1 MSIDGGNQPAPTEQ
15 DGSRKYLTLTAM
27 IFAVAMT
34 FIDMTI
40 VSIAVPE
47 IQKDLSLSATG
58 IQWVINGYLLS
69 LAALFAFGGRLA
81 DIAGYRKMVL
91 LGIFVFAF
99 SSAMNGLTPESV
111 AEPWLISFRI
121 LQGAGAAIMYPAA
134 LAIVVNAFPLRE
146 RGKAMAIFFAVAGG
160 LTAVGPFAGGYLS
173 QWTWRSIFWVNIPI
187 AIIAVILT
195 LKAKPSDARHPAPMD
210 YKGLV
215 LIVTGMGLS
224 VLGLQQSSQWGWGNP
239 ATWGAIA
246 AGFVLLVAFVLV
258 ERRTESPLIKVDIFR
273 NRAFAVQNAVLFTV
287 MIVFVP
293 VFFFASMYSQLSLG
307 YPASNAGLYLLVF
320 FAGFGPGS
328 QIGGRQLDRIGA
340 KVPVVTGCAISAI
353 GFYLW
358 ANKLTDLNLGD
369 QWWAIV
375 IAGAGMGIMLGPS
388 NTDAINRAPR
398 TSYGEATG
406 ITQTV
411 RNYGSSLGMAVLGTL
426 LININVSKVESTL
439 EGAGLPKDQA
449 DQIAHAASHGGG
461 GDSASFAQNGGAQA
475 QHIFDQIQVDF
486 AESSRVIFLIMSGV
500 MAAAA
505 LIALFGLKMGR
516 QQLDDGSDAGG
527 VADPDSEPG
536 KGHEGAVLQASHT
549 H

>member
-1 MSIDGGNQPAPTEQ
+1 MDSSAGTVATGETGEAGG
-15 DGSRKYLTLTAM
+15 GHKYLTLTAM

-47 IQKDLSLSATG
+47 IQKELSLSPTG
-58 IQWVINGYLLS
+58 IQWIINGYLLA
-69 LAALFAFGGRLA
+69 LASLFAFGGRIA
-81 DIAGYRKMVL
+81 DIVGYRKMVL
-91 LGIFVFAF
+91 LGIGIFAF
-99 SSAMNGLTPESV
+99 ASGMNGLTPEAV
-111 AEPWLISFRI
+111 AEPWMISFRL

-187 AIIAVILT
+187 ALIAIVLT
-195 LKAKPSDARHPAPMD
+195 VMSKPTDVHQPARMD
-210 YKGLV
+210 YKGLA
-215 LIVTGMGLS
+215 LIVSGMGLS

-239 ATWGAIA
+239 ATLGCIVL
-246 AGFVLLVAFVLV
+246 GLLLLVVFVFV
-258 ERRTESPLIKVDIFR
+258 ERKSESPLIRVEIFR
-273 NRAFAVQNAVLFTV
+273 NRTFAVQNAVLFTSMV
-287 MIVFVP
+287 VFVP
-293 VFFFASMYSQLSLG
+293 VFFFASMYSQVALG
-307 YPASNAGLYLLVF
+307 YNASNAGLYLLVF

-328 QIGGRQLDRIGA
+328 QIGGRQLDQIGA
-340 KVPVVTGCAISAI
+340 KVPVVVGCTISAI

-358 ANKLTDLNLGD
+358 ANTLTDLNLGD

-426 LININVSKVESTL
+426 LISLNISKMESTL
-439 EGAGLPKDQA
+439 EAAGLPKEQA
-449 DQIAHAASHGGG
+449 DEIAHAATHSGG
-461 GDSASFAQNGGAQA
+461 GDSSSFAQNGGAEA
-475 QHIFDQIQVDF
+475 QHIFEQIQRDF
-486 AESSRVIFLIMSGV
+486 AESSRVIFLIMAAV
-500 MAAAA
+500 MAVAA
-505 LIALFGLKMGR
+505 LIALVGLKMGR
-516 QQLDDGSDAGG
+516 QQLDDGSSPE
-527 VADPDSEPG
+527 ADNDGPG